1 MIDLLLAPVSSE
13 APSGSCLEYD
23 RRFQSL
29 VSASRGRGE
38 QQLGSNIVPAADPDW
53 HFLIAEASSLLKESR
68 DIRLLVIWTYASV
81 RLSGLEGL
89 ARGIDAIA
97 ALIDAQWGTL
107 HPLIEQDGDWY
118 IRVNAVA
125 GLADPDS
132 VLQVLRGVVVG
143 SIQGVAIT
151 VRDVCALFD
160 GNRPEACP
168 AQTFEQLRKSLHASN
183 VDLQLMYDTCH
194 KIAGGLASIKA
205 SFVSRLG
212 NDAQPNLDS
221 LGHIIEALRCLYARE
236 PGEELAPDASD
247 IGYVASAAASLLPAQ
262 VVQSKNDALRAL
274 ALAREYF
281 ERNEPSNPASLLI
294 QRAERL
300 ASSTFLEI
308 IEEMAPASMDHIR
321 IQAGLGR

>member
-53 HFLIAEASSLLKESR
+53 HFLLAEASSLLTESR
-68 DIRLLVIWTYASV
+68 DIRLLVIWTYASL

-89 ARGIDAIA
+89 AQGIGAIA
-97 ALIDAQWGTL
+97 ALADTQWDTL

-118 IRVNAVA
+118 IRFNAVA

-132 VLQVLRGVVVG
+132 VLQVLRGLVVG
-143 SIQGVAIT
+143 SIQGTAIT

-160 GNRPEACP
+160 GNRPDGCP
-168 AQTFEQLRKSLHASN
+168 TQTFEQLRRSFQASVDDCQLHHA
-183 VDLQLMYDTCH
+183 TCTA
-194 KIAGGLASIKA
+194 ITDGLASIKQ

-212 NDAQPNLDS
+212 HDAQPSLDP
-221 LGHIIEALRCLYARE
+221 LEHIIEALRYLYAPE
-236 PGEELAPDASD
+236 PGDNLAP
-247 IGYVASAAASLLPAQ
+247 GTHAAVDTPSVTACSNTQ
-262 VVQSKNDALRAL
+262 VVQSRSDALRAL
-274 ALAREYF
+274 VLAREYF

-294 QRAERL
+294 KRAERL

-321 IQAGLGR
+321 IQAGLAR